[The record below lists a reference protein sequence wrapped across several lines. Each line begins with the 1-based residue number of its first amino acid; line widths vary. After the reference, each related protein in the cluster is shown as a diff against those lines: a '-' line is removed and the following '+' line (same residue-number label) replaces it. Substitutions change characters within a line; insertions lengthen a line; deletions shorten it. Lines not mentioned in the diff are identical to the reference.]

1 MITTLKFQ
9 SYSLFHKVG
18 WWENP
23 PLFFL
28 SLKVR
33 IKNTSWL
40 VKGLLAALLFGQ
52 EHSVDVRENTTGCD
66 CGSAKELVE
75 LFVVA
80 DGKLNVAGSDTG
92 LFVVA
97 GSVAGELKDLSAEV
111 LKDRGQVDWGT
122 AADTAG
128 VAALLQVAGHTAD
141 WELKSSFG
149 RARGAL
155 SLLLSTS
162 SLSFARHNLSK
173 KVLRV

>member
-1 MITTLKFQ
+1 MDLH
-9 SYSLFHKVG
+9 YNLGEYYLSLVG

-40 VKGLLAALLFGQ
+40 VKGLLAALLLGQ
-52 EHSVDVRENTTGCD
+52 EHSVDVRENTTSRD
-66 CGSAKELVE
+66 CGSAEKLVE
-75 LFVVA
+75 LLIVA
-80 DGKLNVAGSDTG
+80 HSELHVAGSDAG
-92 LFVVA
+92 LLVVA

-111 LKDRGQVDWGT
+111 LKDRGQVDRGT

-149 RARGAL
+149 RARGSQSFRRCPCA
-155 SLLLSTS
+155 S
-162 SLSFARHNLSK
+162 SF
-173 KVLRV
+173 